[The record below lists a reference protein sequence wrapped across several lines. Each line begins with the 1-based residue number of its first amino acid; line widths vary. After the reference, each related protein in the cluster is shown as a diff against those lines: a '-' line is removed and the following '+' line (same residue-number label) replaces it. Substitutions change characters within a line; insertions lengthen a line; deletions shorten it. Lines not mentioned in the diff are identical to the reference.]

1 MFDICEWDHVLIYG
15 ARLAGQR
22 VREYLAAQ
30 AIPVSGF
37 LDRDSSLGRVDGLG
51 VSTARDWAGRHDA
64 TRACVIIGLFNNYV
78 DVAEVVVQLQAL
90 GYGRV
95 VSLVEFVRQY
105 PQNQPSRYWLV
116 DPRYYEA
123 NTQRIEAM
131 RTRLADET
139 SRELLDRIVAFR
151 IHGDYLALPAPSPQ
165 QYFPADMPAWPQPL
179 RFIDCGAYTGDTI
192 GEMRASGLVFDAVAT
207 FEPNLAN
214 FQKLVESSA
223 DLNAVHFPCGVSAA
237 NKRVGFDPALGAGGH
252 LVESG
257 GDPVTCVRLDD
268 ALPNFAPN
276 LIKMDIEGEEP
287 AALEGAERLLRR
299 YRPNLAIS
307 VYHQADHLWSI
318 LEQLDGYGLGYQ
330 FYLRCHARCTFDT
343 VLYAIP
349 TEHAK
354 DTA

>member
-64 TRACVIIGLFNNYV
+64 TRACVIIGLFNYYV

-139 SRELLDRIVAFR
+139 SRELLDRIV
-151 IHGDYLALPAPSPQ
+151 GTLAAAV
-165 QYFPADMPAWPQPL
+165 FPCRYACLA
-179 RFIDCGAYTGDTI
+179 A
-192 GEMRASGLVFDAVAT
+192 AVA
-207 FEPNLAN
+207 FHRLWR
-214 FQKLVESSA
+214 VHRRHHWG
-223 DLNAVHFPCGVSAA
+223 NARLGTGIRCCGDV
-237 NKRVGFDPALGAGGH
+237 
-252 LVESG
+252 
-257 GDPVTCVRLDD
+257 
-268 ALPNFAPN
+268 
-276 LIKMDIEGEEP
+276 
-287 AALEGAERLLRR
+287 
-299 YRPNLAIS
+299 
-307 VYHQADHLWSI
+307 
-318 LEQLDGYGLGYQ
+318 
-330 FYLRCHARCTFDT
+330 
-343 VLYAIP
+343 
-349 TEHAK
+349 
-354 DTA
+354 